1 VALGASV
8 IGNGLWNAASK
19 LLPLSLSGQ
28 LIVFET
34 LFALLYGF
42 LHEGRWP
49 RPLESCAIALMLAGV
64 LWSVSL
70 HRPAAQAPAA

>member
-1 VALGASV
+1 V
-8 IGNGLWNAASK
+8 IGNGLWNAASR

-49 RPLESCAIALMLAGV
+49 KGLETAAILLMLACV
-64 LWSVSL
+64 LWSVRL
-70 HRPAAQAPAA
+70 HRPSAKTVIPVAA